1 MRDLN
6 YQLKQLCARNRDGSY
21 STQAG
26 RHRAL
31 QLIAKQLDKAGFRK
45 MTVQS
50 LKPKH
55 VEALVKQWQV
65 EGLNP
70 GTIKNRL
77 SAIRWW
83 AEKIDKPA
91 IVARSNDHY
100 GIDRRCFVSKQSKAV
115 DLTAQQL
122 NKITDPSVRISLEL
136 QKAFGLRREEALKFS
151 PAYADK
157 GDHIRLKASW
167 TKGGKQREII
177 IRNEEQRAVLQR
189 AHRLAGNGSLIPADR
204 TYIQQLKIYERQT
217 LKAGLSKLHG
227 LRHLYAQQRY
237 QELTGW
243 LAPAAGGKTSKA
255 LSRQEKGQDRSARL
269 QISKELGH
277 NREQVVTIY
286 LGR

>member
-21 STQAG
+21 STQAV
-26 RHRAL
+26 RHRVL
-31 QLIAKQLDKAGFRK
+31 QLIAKQLDQSGFRK
-45 MTVQS
+45 MNIHS

-55 VEALVKQWQV
+55 IDALVKQWQGQ
-65 EGLNP
+65 GLNA
-70 GTIKNRL
+70 GTMKNRL

-83 AEKIDKPA
+83 AEKIDKSA

-100 GIDRRCFVSKQSKAV
+100 EIDRRCFVTNQSKAV

-122 NKITDPSVRISLEL
+122 NKITEPSIRISLEL
-136 QKAFGLRREEALKFS
+136 QKAFGLRREEALKFC

-177 IRNEEQRAVLQR
+177 IRNEEQRAVLRR
-189 AHRLAGNGSLIPADR
+189 AHLLAGNGSLIPSDR

-217 LKAGLSKLHG
+217 LRAGLNKLHG

-237 QELTGW
+237 RELTGW
-243 LAPAAGGKTSKA
+243 LSPAAGGKLSKE
-255 LSRQEKGQDRSARL
+255 LSPQEKAQDRIARL
-269 QISKELGH
+269 QISSELGH
-277 NREQVVTIY
+277 NREQIVAIY
-286 LGR
+286 IGR